1 MNRDSIRKA
10 LTFPRWESLSGS
22 GKADV
27 AKIVISRAYHMKGQ
41 AASTTGEVYYFTQE
55 ELIKYL
61 DNYYPT
67 ITTAELEL
75 AVDGGV
81 RGEMG
86 TKDTFVN
93 LANIQIWIRAY
104 YNSTE
109 RANVVDDLYKD
120 KDAGE
125 KVNARELNEQM
136 YNKRIKEVYEWFC
149 ESGDIFA
156 TDDPRGVHCPAF
168 GAVLYEEMERHGHHV
183 IFSKESEPYLQEQ
196 AKELLETY
204 CDKYQLKFAV
214 ANKDSYYK
222 CILLRENF
230 RYRKESR
237 EK

>member
-10 LTFPRWESLSGS
+10 LTATKWESLSGS

-41 AASTTGEVYYFTQE
+41 AASTSGEVYYFTQE

-93 LANIQIWIRAY
+93 LANIQIWIRTY
-104 YNSTE
+104 YNSID
-109 RANVVDDLYKD
+109 RANAIDEVFSKKD
-120 KDAGE
+120 TGE
-125 KVNARELNEQM
+125 KVNLSELNEEM
-136 YNKRIKEVYEWFC
+136 YNKRIKEVYEWYC
-149 ESGDIFA
+149 ESGDIFST
-156 TDDPRGVHCPAF
+156 TDLRGVHCPAF
-168 GAVLYEEMERHGHHV
+168 GEILYNEMERHGHHV
-183 IFSKESEPYLQEQ
+183 VFTKESETYLQEQ
-196 AKELLETY
+196 TTDLMKSFCETY
-204 CDKYQLKFAV
+204 KLKFAV
-214 ANKDSYYK
+214 AYRDSYYK